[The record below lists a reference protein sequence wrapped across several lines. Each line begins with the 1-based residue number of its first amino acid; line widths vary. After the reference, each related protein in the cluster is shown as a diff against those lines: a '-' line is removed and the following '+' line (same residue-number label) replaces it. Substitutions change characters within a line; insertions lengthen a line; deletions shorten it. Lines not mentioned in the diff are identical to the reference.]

1 MNKVTIYT
9 MDYCPYCIRAKN
21 LLERKKIKFTEIN
34 LHKEP
39 NKFEQMQKNSN
50 GARTLPQ
57 IFVNDKHIGDCD
69 HINLLDS
76 EGKLDAILK
85 D

>member
-1 MNKVTIYT
+1 
-9 MDYCPYCIRAKN
+9 
-21 LLERKKIKFTEIN
+21 
-34 LHKEP
+34 
-39 NKFEQMQKNSN
+39 MQKNSN

-69 HINLLDS
+69 HIHLLDS

>member
-1 MNKVTIYT
+1 
-9 MDYCPYCIRAKN
+9 MDYCPYCIRAKS

-39 NKFEQMQKNSN
+39 NKFEEMQKNSN

-69 HINLLDS
+69 HIHLLES
-76 EGKLDAILK
+76 KGRLDDILK